1 MWLDRRPLMKHSEAY
16 MKILPYLER
25 MRRLRHTASIIYY
38 DLACV
43 AGKDSIKD
51 ESELLNH
58 WLAESAKISQDKDF
72 IAAVKEGKKDKDAS
86 VMEKRLFEN
95 LYKDIEFMEKF
106 TMEEYLEYRNTISDC
121 NEQWRICRPKNDFKG
136 WLPYWKKQVESSRKV
151 ARKMMKEGQTPYD
164 TCLDSYEP
172 GNNEAFIDSIFNP
185 LKDTLIP
192 LLKKAKEKQKS
203 YAIPALKSY
212 DKIKQKEMSLRM
224 LKAIHYDMDKGAL
237 MESAHPFSDAF
248 AKNDARVTT
257 KFLPEDW
264 RSNVF
269 TCLHEGG
276 HALEFQNWTDEMFEN
291 HVENMATSA
300 ICETH
305 SRFFENIIGRSKAFM
320 PILQKD
326 AAETLDPELGK
337 IASEDFYHL
346 MNQIQPWLIRCEA
359 DELSYC
365 LHIIIRYEIEKDL
378 INGKIECEDVPAIW
392 KQKYHN
398 YLGVEVTDDKD
409 GCMQDTHW
417 SEALWGYFPSYALG
431 NLYGAMIKEKI
442 ESEMDFEGA
451 IKENH
456 IDKIV
461 KWMREKDYCYDYLKP
476 NDWIMKVV
484 GKPLSAEPYIK
495 YLKEK
500 FE

>member
-1 MWLDRRPLMKHSEAY
+1 
-16 MKILPYLER
+16 
-25 MRRLRHTASIIYY
+25 
-38 DLACV
+38 
-43 AGKDSIKD
+43 
-51 ESELLNH
+51 
-58 WLAESAKISQDKDF
+58 
-72 IAAVKEGKKDKDAS
+72 
-86 VMEKRLFEN
+86 
-95 LYKDIEFMEKF
+95 
-106 TMEEYLEYRNTISDC
+106 
-121 NEQWRICRPKNDFKG
+121 
-136 WLPYWKKQVESSRKV
+136 
-151 ARKMMKEGQTPYD
+151 
-164 TCLDSYEP
+164 
-172 GNNEAFIDSIFNP
+172 
-185 LKDTLIP
+185 
-192 LLKKAKEKQKS
+192 
-203 YAIPALKSY
+203 
-212 DKIKQKEMSLRM
+212 
-224 LKAIHYDMDKGAL
+224 
-237 MESAHPFSDAF
+237 
-248 AKNDARVTT
+248 
-257 KFLPEDW
+257 
-264 RSNVF
+264 
-269 TCLHEGG
+269 
-276 HALEFQNWTDEMFEN
+276 MFEN

-320 PILQKD
+320 PILQKE

-337 IASEDFYHL
+337 LPAEDFYHL

-392 KQKYHN
+392 KQKYHD
-398 YLGVEVTDDKD
+398 YLGVEVTDDKN

-451 IKENH
+451 IKENR

-461 KWMREKDYCYDYLKP
+461 NWMRDNDYCYDYLKP